1 MFDQPIYLLGIAA
14 TLNLW
19 FWLIVG
25 LLGGPDRFRHG
36 EIMKEAT
43 R

>member
-1 MFDQPIYLLGIAA
+1 MFEHWIYLWGIVA

-19 FWLIVG
+19 ICLIVG

-36 EIMKEAT
+36 ELEEKAT
-43 R
+43 G